1 MLVHTLP
8 DIRPS
13 RTLRGGQARPHSST
27 SPTRR
32 CKSSVA
38 DTLSPAVTFEQLFM
52 LSRDALIVSDVGSG
66 QIVRWNPA
74 AERLFGYSAAQAIG
88 RSLELVMPRAVARLH
103 REQIAHYART
113 GEADVLLAR
122 VPQARPALT
131 ASREEIRVECSM
143 APLEVPGSPPRYV
156 LHTFRDARCLE
167 EEEKHALGLARAEA
181 ALAETEAR
189 LRRCEQLLAES
200 TNQLQPCVDRAK
212 RTSERLARVASR
224 GDADAKDRLAL
235 LARVVD
241 GRAEHIQGVL
251 DQLAKTAAI
260 EAGTFTLNGE
270 RVNLV
275 PLVGRVVVSAR
286 ARSAAHRVSF
296 GAPQGLTALVDAARI
311 QQVLHDLI
319 DRAIRRNPRGCW
331 IDVDVRRPLTASAR
345 IEVRD
350 YGRTLSARERE
361 QLTSPSE
368 EDRGWCL
375 DRFIVEQH
383 GGSLSLEWPSDG
395 GVRVVVSLPTNR
407 TRLLSAAAA
416 QESPQS
422 SA

>member
-1 MLVHTLP
+1 M
-8 DIRPS
+8 
-13 RTLRGGQARPHSST
+13 
-27 SPTRR
+27 
-32 CKSSVA
+32 
-38 DTLSPAVTFEQLFM
+38 F
-52 LSRDALIVSDVGSG
+52 SG
-66 QIVRWNPA
+66 
-74 AERLFGYSAAQAIG
+74 
-88 RSLELVMPRAVARLH
+88 
-103 REQIAHYART
+103 
-113 GEADVLLAR
+113 
-122 VPQARPALT
+122 
-131 ASREEIRVECSM
+131 
-143 APLEVPGSPPRYV
+143 
-156 LHTFRDARCLE
+156 
-167 EEEKHALGLARAEA
+167 
-181 ALAETEAR
+181 
-189 LRRCEQLLAES
+189 
-200 TNQLQPCVDRAK
+200 
-212 RTSERLARVASR
+212 
-224 GDADAKDRLAL
+224 
-235 LARVVD
+235 
-241 GRAEHIQGVL
+241 
-251 DQLAKTAAI
+251 
-260 EAGTFTLNGE
+260 FTK
-270 RVNLV
+270 
-275 PLVGRVVVSAR
+275 A
-286 ARSAAHRVSF
+286 SF